1 MMGFA
6 LTLRIGLTI
15 ALGAIPGWRCSSDA
29 SCQLNGVCSANGG
42 CTCDPQWSGA
52 NCSVLNLGLSTE
64 AYTGMA
70 PNTSTWGG
78 HPVQDPE
85 TKRWDL
91 YVAEMTNHCELNAWT
106 TNSII
111 VHASAAA
118 VTGPYEFESV
128 VQPAWS
134 HNPLATLDPASGQ
147 TLIAHI
153 GCGTIAAGHAPRNC
167 TARAGLGAGDS
178 PATAAAA
185 RAARAGKPPCE
196 CSTKGEACQTLQ
208 VLSRRSTR
216 PGAPW
221 GDVTVAWPLVNTSA
235 WPSCISNPT
244 LLLGRT
250 GTGPVLL
257 GFNGNLAPPN
267 NHGPTSHPGLLV
279 SRSGHWAG
287 PYDYVNRSEGG
298 GEASVHYLT
307 DSGFAE
313 DSVLYRDRR
322 GMVHMLLHGFCK
334 ELGIRTCR
342 VFFFFFCS
350 SVHPQLELALGD
362 PPASLP
368 RCLQTYSAHH
378 PPVAPG
384 AHRLAH
390 AVPAVALAPR
400 R

>member
-1 MMGFA
+1 
-6 LTLRIGLTI
+6 
-15 ALGAIPGWRCSSDA
+15 
-29 SCQLNGVCSANGG
+29 
-42 CTCDPQWSGA
+42 
-52 NCSVLNLGLSTE
+52 
-64 AYTGMA
+64 MA
-70 PNTSTWGG
+70 PSTSTWGG

-91 YVAEMTNHCELNAWT
+91 FVAEMTNHCELDAWT

-134 HNPLATLDPASGQ
+134 HNPLATLDPASGE

-153 GCGTIAAGHAPRNC
+153 GCGTIAAGHTPRNC
-167 TARAGLGAGDS
+167 TAGAGLGAGDS
-178 PATAAAA
+178 PLDSPLDSPATAA

-208 VLSRRSTR
+208 VLSRR

-221 GDVTVAWPLVNTSA
+221 RDATVAWPLTDTKA

-244 LLLGRT
+244 LLFGRT

-287 PYDYVNRSEGG
+287 PYDYANRSEGG
-298 GEASVHYLT
+298 AGASVHYLT
-307 DSGFAE
+307 DNGFAE

-334 ELGIRTCR
+334 DLDISQFTLNPPSLTRISNPLLPPRWHIRILLPRYLQTC
-342 VFFFFFCS
+342 S
-350 SVHPQLELALGD
+350 A
-362 PPASLP
+362 PPA
-368 RCLQTYSAHH
+368 RRRRSA
-378 PPVAPG
+378 PVAS
-384 AHRLAH
+384 LAR
-390 AVPAVALAPR
+390 PAVALRSPLAPR